1 MQCLRCGCEKFRIV
15 KVHRNCAISDKSGK
29 KVKSAYNDL
38 RLILC
43 VDCGMQYSA
52 DTRLLFG
59 YIYNPK
65 TCKLERVE
73 LEAIKRKAEQDELF

>member
-1 MQCLRCGCEKFRIV
+1 
-15 KVHRNCAISDKSGK
+15 
-29 KVKSAYNDL
+29 
-38 RLILC
+38 
-43 VDCGMQYSA
+43 MQYSA